1 MKLFNFKSKIFKAGA
16 ALAFFSLTA
25 KAAGLLRDRILASHF
40 GAGSTLD
47 IYYSAFKIPDLIF
60 NLVVLGAVSSAL
72 IPVFLEHYRVDR
84 EKAWRLAKNFLNI
97 SFAAVSVSA
106 VIVFVFAGPLSAVI
120 APGFSGAAREIL
132 KNLLRVMLLSS
143 LIFSLSAVM
152 GSVLQALER
161 FLAYS
166 LAPIF
171 YNAGIIVGALYFA
184 PWAGSR
190 GIDEIYGLGAGVV
203 FGALLHLAVQL
214 PPALAAGFRFGKL
227 TASSSTRFRAS
238 RFGGFFDFYDDG
250 FRKIFRLL
258 IPRTL
263 GLGAFSAGS
272 AVINALASTMAVGS
286 ITAFN
291 FANNLQFVPISVLG
305 ISVATVV
312 FPKLSFHAAGNE
324 KDFFLGK
331 LKKALRWAFLM
342 VAPLSLAMFVLR
354 REIIG
359 LIFTGGAFGGR
370 NAELTASVLGIFML
384 GVIGHSLVPVM
395 TRAFYALQNTKIPV
409 TMSVLSIFLN
419 IILGSFFTFVLG
431 WGIKGLALSFSIAG
445 NFNFLFLY
453 VYFKKFFRKW

>member
-1 MKLFNFKSKIFKAGA
+1 M
-16 ALAFFSLTA
+16 
-25 KAAGLLRDRILASHF
+25 
-40 GAGSTLD
+40 
-47 IYYSAFKIPDLIF
+47 
-60 NLVVLGAVSSAL
+60 
-72 IPVFLEHYRVDR
+72 PVT
-84 EKAWRLAKNFLNI
+84 I
-97 SFAAVSVSA
+97 
-106 VIVFVFAGPLSAVI
+106 G
-120 APGFSGAAREIL
+120 
-132 KNLLRVMLLSS
+132 
-143 LIFSLSAVM
+143 
-152 GSVLQALER
+152 
-161 FLAYS
+161 
-166 LAPIF
+166 
-171 YNAGIIVGALYFA
+171 GIIETARIVITKNNERMAFLKIA
-184 PWAGSR
+184 
-190 GIDEIYGLGAGVV
+190 D
-203 FGALLHLAVQL
+203 
-214 PPALAAGFRFGKL
+214 L
-227 TASSSTRFRAS
+227 T
-238 RFGGFFDFYDDG
+238 D
-250 FRKIFRLL
+250 
-258 IPRTL
+258 
-263 GLGAFSAGS
+263 
-272 AVINALASTMAVGS
+272 S
-286 ITAFN
+286 IEA
-291 FANNLQFVPISVLG
+291 
-305 ISVATVV
+305 VV

>member
-227 TASSSTRFRAS
+227 TVSSSTRFRAS

-324 KDFFLGK
+324 KDFFL
-331 LKKALRWAFLM
+331 
-342 VAPLSLAMFVLR
+342 P
-354 REIIG
+354 
-359 LIFTGGAFGGR
+359 IFSF
-370 NAELTASVLGIFML
+370 
-384 GVIGHSLVPVM
+384 
-395 TRAFYALQNTKIPV
+395 
-409 TMSVLSIFLN
+409 
-419 IILGSFFTFVLG
+419 SFFV
-431 WGIKGLALSFSIAG
+431 
-445 NFNFLFLY
+445 
-453 VYFKKFFRKW
+453 FFRNSCQLGF